1 MRRASHTPDR
11 LGKGRIP
18 IAAQANQIRTAVPLA
33 ETISIDPVSPIT
45 S

>member
-11 LGKGRIP
+11 RGKGRIP
-18 IAAQANQIRTAVPLA
+18 SPAQTNQMRTAVPLA